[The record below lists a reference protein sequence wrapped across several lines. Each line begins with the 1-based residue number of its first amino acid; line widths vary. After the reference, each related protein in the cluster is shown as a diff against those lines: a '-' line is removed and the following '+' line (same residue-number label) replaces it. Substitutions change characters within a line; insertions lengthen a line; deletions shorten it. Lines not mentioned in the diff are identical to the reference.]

1 MKLLIRIIA
10 IKIIFLF
17 GTYANAND
25 VDDWLAGLKTKY
37 DGTELVF
44 AMTSHPGTDGI
55 QALVPEFTK
64 KTGIKISFD
73 LLGKKIGMTRE
84 FYRTGQLVPV
94 TVLKVEKARVIQ
106 VIEEEK
112 RGYKAVQLGYGK
124 IKNSKLTKSMKGV
137 FAKKNTEAKKKLKE
151 FRVNDTSV
159 YKEGN
164 EFGLEIFKD
173 IKFVDTRSKTIGKG
187 FAGAM
192 KRHNFGGLRASH
204 GVSISHRAHGSTG
217 HSQDP
222 GKVFKGKKMAG
233 HMGDKLR
240 TMQNIEI
247 IKTDLENELLYL
259 KGSIPG
265 SKNSEVM
272 VKKSIK
278 NISKM
283 TIGEKQAAAE
293 EAKKTPEKKKK

>member
-1 MKLLIRIIA
+1 MSDI
-10 IKIIFLF
+10 
-17 GTYANAND
+17 T
-25 VDDWLAGLKTKY
+25 
-37 DGTELVF
+37 
-44 AMTSHPGTDGI
+44 
-55 QALVPEFTK
+55 
-64 KTGIKISFD
+64 

-84 FYRTGQLVPV
+84 FYKTGLSVPV
-94 TVLKVEKARVIQ
+94 TVLKMEKARVIH

-112 RGYKAVQLGYGK
+112 RGYKAIQLGYGK
-124 IKNSKLTKSMKGV
+124 IKNSKLTKAMKGY
-137 FAKKNTEAKKKLKE
+137 FSKKNTEAKKKLKE
-151 FRVNDTSV
+151 IRVANTEK

-192 KRHNFGGLRASH
+192 KRHNFGGLRATH
-204 GVSISHRAHGSTG
+204 GVSISHRSHGSTG
-217 HSQDP
+217 QRQDP

-265 SKNSEVM
+265 AKNTEIM
-272 VKKSIK
+272 VKKSVK
-278 NISKM
+278 NINKL
-283 TIGEKQAAAE
+283 TVTEKLKAAE